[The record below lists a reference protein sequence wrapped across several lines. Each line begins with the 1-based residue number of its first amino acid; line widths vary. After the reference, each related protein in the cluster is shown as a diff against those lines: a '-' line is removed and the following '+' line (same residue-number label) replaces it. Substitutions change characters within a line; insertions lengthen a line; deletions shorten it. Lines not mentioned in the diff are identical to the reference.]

1 MLAAL
6 IKSIEV
12 NHSSESEIELFIVDD
27 HIDEYN
33 KAKIINSHSSAGITL
48 QWLPIATVVPKNLNL
63 PFDTSTFP
71 LNVYIRVLISHFIP
85 DYCKKAIYLDVDMI
99 VRKDL
104 LPLWDTDLQDRII
117 AGVVDRSEKVSSTW
131 GGIPNYEEL
140 ALNPESKYFN
150 SGLLLIDVVQWRK
163 TDLSAKILACIAY
176 NKQHAFFPDQYG
188 LNVVFADQWYELD
201 QCWNTISESEN
212 PDPSIIHFIGIK
224 PIYKTYKNNPFYKA
238 EFFRYLEMTAWK
250 GYKPTAGYNQFL
262 NKLSKKL
269 QKLVKSLV
277 KI

>member
-12 NHSSESEIELFIVDD
+12 NHTSDSHIELFIVDD
-27 HIDEYN
+27 HISRNN
-33 KAKIINSHSSAGITL
+33 KLKIVNSHTSSKITL
-48 QWLPIATVVPKNLNL
+48 NWLPIEQVIPKNMEL
-63 PFDTSTFP
+63 PFDSSTFP

-85 DYCKKAIYLDVDMI
+85 DYCERAIYLDVDMI

-104 LPLWDTDLQDRII
+104 LPLWETELHDKII
-117 AGVVDRSEKVSSTW
+117 AGVVDRSEKVSSPW

-140 ALNPESKYFN
+140 ALNPDSKYFN
-150 SGLLLIDVVQWRK
+150 SGLLIIDVVKWRD
-163 TDLSAKILACIAY
+163 TDLSAKILECIAY
-176 NKQHAFFPDQYG
+176 NKKHAGFPDQYG
-188 LNVVFADQWYELD
+188 LNVVFADQWHELD
-201 QCWNTISESEN
+201 SQWNTIAESN
-212 PDPSIIHFIGIK
+212 DPDPSIIHFIGIK
-224 PIYKTYKNNPFYKA
+224 PIYESYQNNAFYKD
-238 EFFRYLEMTAWK
+238 EFFSYLNKTAWK

-269 QKLVKSLV
+269 QKLVKSMV